1 MVVGLIWTV
10 RGFGDKV
17 LPPNAEDADEYN
29 VEEYDVEDD
38 DSGPVLGNSGMGID
52 LVRTA
57 AFIELGGELVGEKVS
72 VGEV

>member
-1 MVVGLIWTV
+1 MIVGLIWTV

-17 LPPNAEDADEYN
+17 LPPDAEDADEFN

-38 DSGPVLGNSGMGID
+38 DSGPVLGNSGMGIV

-57 AFIELGGELVGEKVS
+57 AFSELGGELVGEKSSGGDV
-72 VGEV
+72 